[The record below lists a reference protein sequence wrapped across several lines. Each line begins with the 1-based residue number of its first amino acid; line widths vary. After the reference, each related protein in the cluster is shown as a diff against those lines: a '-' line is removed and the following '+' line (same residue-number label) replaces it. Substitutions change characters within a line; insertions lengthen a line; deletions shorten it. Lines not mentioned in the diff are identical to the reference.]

1 MYERTDTLVRNKFRE
16 HLLPTMLTTMAMSL
30 ASVVDGVIVGQLLGS
45 DALAAIGLCAPV
57 IYCINIIYMLFGVGG
72 MTCASIARGKREME
86 RANQLFTVTLIT
98 GVGVMVVFLI
108 VMQALLIPVCSLL
121 SAGDAEMAALTAAYL
136 RPLLFTGPLL
146 MFSSGLALFMRADGK
161 PKSSALVVIVANAV
175 NLVLD
180 YVLIRFLNTDIMG
193 AGLSTSLGYAAGV
206 LVVLPY
212 LLSRKQKRSFRFVR
226 PIGMG
231 KHIQDAV
238 RVGLPKGFT
247 HIASFGRAAVLNSLV
262 MAAFGALGMSVMTVL
277 TNVLMLSNIFIG
289 GTGDTLL
296 PIVGTLYGERDIYG
310 VRKTVASAR
319 NVLLAACAVLVAFFM
334 IFPQAMAGMFGLNT
348 VEGLGLLTPALRLF
362 SLYIPIYA
370 AVITLQNFYN
380 TTGREKFATA
390 IAILD
395 GFVFVCGF
403 ALLLTHWNPDLLWLC
418 FACGSGA
425 TLAAILAISTVIRR
439 KERVRGLLLIRGESQ
454 QQSQIWDI
462 TIQSTQ
468 QHAIGL
474 SEKVIQSCRKSGMDA
489 LLSNHIGVAI
499 EEMAF
504 ATAHYAHGDQPGTI
518 DVMIS
523 ANEEAVFVRFRDD
536 GTPFDPVGYTPDDTA
551 GLVTDGVAL
560 MKTIADDVSYSR
572 QLGFNTTV
580 LRFDREK

>member
-1 MYERTDTLVRNKFRE
+1 MYERTGTLVRNKFHE

-30 ASVVDGVIVGQLLGS
+30 ASVVDGVIVGHLLGS
-45 DALAAIGLCAPV
+45 DALAAVGLSGPV

-86 RANQLFTVTLIT
+86 RANQLFTVTFVVGI
-98 GVGVMVVFLI
+98 GVMLAFLI
-108 VMQALLIPVCSLL
+108 VMQVVLIPVCSLL
-121 SAGDAEMAALTAAYL
+121 AAGDSQMAALTATYL

-180 YVLIRFLNTDIMG
+180 YVLIRFLNAGIMG
-193 AGLSTSLGYAAGV
+193 AGLSTSLGYAVGA

-212 LLSRKQKRSFRFVR
+212 LLSTKQKRTFRFVCPR
-226 PIGMG
+226 GIG
-231 KHIQDAV
+231 KHVRDAV
-238 RVGLPKGFT
+238 LTGLPKGFT
-247 HIASFGRAAVLNSLV
+247 HIASFGRASVLNSLV
-262 MAAFGALGMSVMTVL
+262 MATFGALGMSVMTVL

-319 NVLLAACAVLVAFFM
+319 NVLSIACVVLVAFFT

-348 VEGLGLLTPALRLF
+348 TQGLALLEPALRLF
-362 SLYIPIYA
+362 ALYIPMYA

-395 GFVFVCGF
+395 GFVFVCAF
-403 ALLLTHWNPDLLWLC
+403 ALLLTQLNPDLLWLC
-418 FACGSGA
+418 YACGSAA
-425 TLAAILAISTVIRR
+425 TLLVIIAVSAYIRR
-439 KERVRGLLLIRGESQ
+439 RENVNGLLLIRDEKEHTQ
-454 QQSQIWDI
+454 VWDI
-462 TIQSTQ
+462 TIDSTEKQ
-468 QHAIGL
+468 AVGL
-474 SEKVIQSCRKSGMDA
+474 SEKVMRFCTEQGVDA
-489 LLSNHIGVAI
+489 RLSNHMGMAI
-499 EEMAF
+499 EEMAL
-504 ATAHYAHGDQPGTI
+504 ATAHYAHADQSGAI
-518 DVMIS
+518 DVMIC
-523 ANEEAVFVRFRDD
+523 ANDESVLIRFRDD
-536 GTPFDPVGYTPDDTA
+536 GTPFDPVGFTPDDFD
-551 GLVTDGVAL
+551 GLVTDGVSL
-560 MKTIADDVSYSR
+560 MKTMADDVSYSR

-580 LRFDREK
+580 LRFDRQK